1 MGEGHRTLVPLG
13 DEHEGLVAAEAS
25 DDVVVE
31 VRHRHEVAAG
41 DAAGGA
47 RDLGGRADVDE
58 ADAAAGASDE
68 GRVEQRRP
76 RRRAIE
82 RGDPVHAEQAHRLG
96 QHADLGHE
104 GVVASHG
111 ACVLL
116 LSVVRTRWWREAVP
130 GRGPRGRGRP
140 LPSAVVVVKQNV
152 QKT

>member
-41 DAAGGA
+41 DEAGGA

-82 RGDPVHAEQAHRLG
+82 RGDPVHAE
-96 QHADLGHE
+96 
-104 GVVASHG
+104 
-111 ACVLL
+111 
-116 LSVVRTRWWREAVP
+116 
-130 GRGPRGRGRP
+130 
-140 LPSAVVVVKQNV
+140 
-152 QKT
+152 